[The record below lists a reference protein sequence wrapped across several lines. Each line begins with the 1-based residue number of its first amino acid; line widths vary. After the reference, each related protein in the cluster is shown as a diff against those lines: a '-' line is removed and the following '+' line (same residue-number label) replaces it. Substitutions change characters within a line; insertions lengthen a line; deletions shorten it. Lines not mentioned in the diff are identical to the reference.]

1 MTPPPRHPHST
12 AIHGEGPLG
21 PRRPGA
27 PVVPPLV
34 RSATFHGGGPDD
46 PGQLLYARYGNT
58 PNALEVSRKLA
69 LLEGAEDSLVLGS
82 GMAAISLTLLALVRA
97 GDHLISSSEIY
108 GATRLF
114 MERELPRRGVEVT
127 FVDASDARGWR
138 RELRPRTRGLYLETP
153 TNPGIRIRDPRPV
166 AAVARERG
174 IPLVVDAT
182 FATPLLLQPLKW
194 GADLVVHSATKYL
207 GGHSDL
213 CAGVISGGSA
223 MVEEVRGMLRLYGP
237 SLDPQAAWLLDRGI
251 RTLGVRMAG
260 HSANAT
266 ELAAWLDGQS
276 GVERVIHLSREDHP
290 DREVYQELMSGPGGM
305 LGLVLSGGAPAAAAF
320 CRALRLAAVAP
331 SLGGVETLVS
341 LPGLTSHRSLTLD
354 ARRAIG
360 IPDGFVRISVGL
372 EGVADL
378 KEDLARGLHAAG
390 RLAAP

>member
-1 MTPPPRHPHST
+1 
-12 AIHGEGPLG
+12 
-21 PRRPGA
+21 
-27 PVVPPLV
+27 
-34 RSATFHGGGPDD
+34 
-46 PGQLLYARYGNT
+46 
-58 PNALEVSRKLA
+58 
-69 LLEGAEDSLVLGS
+69 
-82 GMAAISLTLLALVRA
+82 
-97 GDHLISSSEIY
+97 
-108 GATRLF
+108 
-114 MERELPRRGVEVT
+114 
-127 FVDASDARGWR
+127 
-138 RELRPRTRGLYLETP
+138 
-153 TNPGIRIRDPRPV
+153 
-166 AAVARERG
+166 
-174 IPLVVDAT
+174 
-182 FATPLLLQPLKW
+182 
-194 GADLVVHSATKYL
+194 
-207 GGHSDL
+207 
-213 CAGVISGGSA
+213 

-237 SLDPQAAWLLDRGI
+237 SLDPQAAWLLDRGL

-266 ELAAWLDGQS
+266 VLAAWLDGQS

-378 KEDLARGLHAAG
+378 EEDLARGLHAAG